1 MDTLVV
7 CWGQDI
13 EWRTEKRER
22 EKKKGEGRNL
32 QLKREAVGQS
42 VEAEGGVDDMGG
54 LIIRSTE
61 EPRCVL

>member
-1 MDTLVV
+1 M
-7 CWGQDI
+7 
-13 EWRTEKRER
+13 ENREERKRE
-22 EKKKGEGRNL
+22 KKGEGRNL

>member
-22 EKKKGEGRNL
+22 EKKRRGEKL
-32 QLKREAVGQS
+32 AVETGS
-42 VEAEGGVDDMGG
+42 RRAE
-54 LIIRSTE
+54 
-61 EPRCVL
+61 C